1 MRSLAFVVVAVTCTA
16 GARAQG
22 RSNPPPL
29 PPVQAIGA
37 WTPVPEL
44 PGMGRPV
51 DTAAVALRR
60 RALAARIGR
69 GVALIPAAHE
79 RDVERDYVQDNDFR
93 QTNTFFYL
101 TELETQDAWL
111 LIVAG
116 GEAATT
122 VLFLPPRTPSQERWT
137 GLRLGPDSTAAR
149 LSGIGRVL
157 PTDSLDRM
165 LAALF
170 RASGPIYAP
179 LDVTTR
185 DEPRLKEMVF
195 SGRDVRNL
203 RPLVDSMRLVKDGD
217 EIARMRKAIDISAA
231 GHVAAMQAA
240 RPGVWEYELEAAL
253 EAAFRRNGADRL
265 GYPSIVGSGPN
276 STTLHYDVNRRQTR
290 DGDLVVVDAGAEW
303 GQYTADV
310 TRTFPV
316 NGKRAGH
323 VGRVLSPLGPRIHD
337 DQVAVSCLAPV
348 HVVVQRGA
356 VRAAP
361 HDRRIAEAVRAVAA
375 EGGLQGGLE
384 LVLPHAGARRLHRG
398 DMSRRPDVDRLAH
411 PRNLI
416 GILEEPHRV
425 DQRAEV
431 ADVAPGEHQLLE
443 ARFVPRGDVERH
455 VDGPGRAEQRR
466 RKHPVE
472 RVGGEHA
479 ADAGEPRRRAVG
491 PEPETGPALLRGGTR
506 RQEEHR
512 RRRLAARHD
521 PQPRSLG
528 LELRQVEEGIGLTE
542 IVVLD
547 VVTLEVPLVRRGNE
561 S

>member
-1 MRSLAFVVVAVTCTA
+1 
-16 GARAQG
+16 
-22 RSNPPPL
+22 
-29 PPVQAIGA
+29 
-37 WTPVPEL
+37 
-44 PGMGRPV
+44 MGRPV

-185 DEPRLKEMVF
+185 DEPRLKELVF

-316 NGKRAGH
+316 NGKFTPRQKAIYDL
-323 VGRVLSPLGPRIHD
+323 VLATQQTAFDSTRPGAT
-337 DQVAVSCLAPV
+337 VAQLN
-348 HVVVQRGA
+348 
-356 VRAAP
+356 
-361 HDRRIAEAVRAVAA
+361 RIAREYLRAHSGTLCGAQSCDGYFIHGLGHWLGMDVHDVGDYGTPLKPGMVLTLEPGIYLPAESLGVRIEDDVLVTATGA
-375 EGGLQGGLE
+375 EWLSAKAPKTTVE
-384 LVLPHAGARRLHRG
+384 IERL
-398 DMSRRPDVDRLAH
+398 MSRPSRP
-411 PRNLI
+411 
-416 GILEEPHRV
+416 
-425 DQRAEV
+425 
-431 ADVAPGEHQLLE
+431 
-443 ARFVPRGDVERH
+443 
-455 VDGPGRAEQRR
+455 
-466 RKHPVE
+466 
-472 RVGGEHA
+472 
-479 ADAGEPRRRAVG
+479 
-491 PEPETGPALLRGGTR
+491 
-506 RQEEHR
+506 
-512 RRRLAARHD
+512 
-521 PQPRSLG
+521 
-528 LELRQVEEGIGLTE
+528 
-542 IVVLD
+542 
-547 VVTLEVPLVRRGNE
+547 
-561 S
+561 

>member
-1 MRSLAFVVVAVTCTA
+1 MRPSAFVVVAVTFTAVA
-16 GARAQG
+16 GAQA
-22 RSNPPPL
+22 RSNAPPPT
-29 PPVQAIGA
+29 PPPPAPVQPIGA

-69 GVALIPAAHE
+69 GMVLVPGAHE

-137 GLRLGPDSTAAR
+137 GLRLGPDTTAAR

-170 RASGPIYAP
+170 RAAGPVYAP

-185 DEPRLKEMVF
+185 DEPRLKELVF
-195 SGRDVRNL
+195 AGRDVRNL
-203 RPLVDSMRLVKDGD
+203 RPLLDSMRLVKDAD
-217 EIARMRKAIDISAA
+217 EIARLRKAVDISAA

-240 RPGVWEYELEAAL
+240 RPGMWEYEIEAAL
-253 EAAFRRNGADRL
+253 EAAFRRNGADRV

-276 STTLHYDVNRRQTR
+276 STTLHYDLSRRQTR
-290 DGDLVVVDAGAEW
+290 DGDLVVVDAAAEW

-316 NGKRAGH
+316 NGKFTPRQKAIYDL
-323 VGRVLSPLGPRIHD
+323 VLATQQAAFDSTRP
-337 DQVAVSCLAPV
+337 
-348 HVVVQRGA
+348 GA
-356 VRAAP
+356 TIAQLN
-361 HDRRIAEAVRAVAA
+361 RIARDYMRAHSGTLCGA
-375 EGGLQGGLE
+375 ETCDAYFIHGLSHWLG
-384 LVLPHAGARRLHRG
+384 
-398 DMSRRPDVDRLAH
+398 MDV
-411 PRNLI
+411 
-416 GILEEPHRV
+416 
-425 DQRAEV
+425 
-431 ADVAPGEHQLLE
+431 
-443 ARFVPRGDVERH
+443 
-455 VDGPGRAEQRR
+455 
-466 RKHPVE
+466 
-472 RVGGEHA
+472 
-479 ADAGEPRRRAVG
+479 
-491 PEPETGPALLRGGTR
+491 
-506 RQEEHR
+506 
-512 RRRLAARHD
+512 HD
-521 PQPRSLG
+521 PGDYSTPLKPGIVFTIEPGIYLAQEGLG
-528 LELRQVEEGIGLTE
+528 VRIEDDVLVTATGAEWLSAKAPKTTAE
-542 IVVLD
+542 IERLMG
-547 VVTLEVPLVRRGNE
+547 RR
-561 S
+561 

>member
-1 MRSLAFVVVAVTCTA
+1 
-16 GARAQG
+16 
-22 RSNPPPL
+22 
-29 PPVQAIGA
+29 
-37 WTPVPEL
+37 
-44 PGMGRPV
+44 MGRPV
-51 DTAAVALRR
+51 DTVAVALRR

-122 VLFLPPRTPSQERWT
+122 VLFLPPRAPSQERWT

-185 DEPRLKEMVF
+185 DEPRLKELVF

-316 NGKRAGH
+316 NGKFTPRQKAIYDL
-323 VGRVLSPLGPRIHD
+323 VLATQQTAFDSTRPGAT
-337 DQVAVSCLAPV
+337 VAQLN
-348 HVVVQRGA
+348 
-356 VRAAP
+356 
-361 HDRRIAEAVRAVAA
+361 RIAREYLRAHSGTLCGAQSCDGYFIHGLGHWLGMDVHDVGDYGTPLKPGMVLTLEPGIYLPAESLGVRIEDDVLVTATGA
-375 EGGLQGGLE
+375 EWLSAKAPKTTVE
-384 LVLPHAGARRLHRG
+384 IERL
-398 DMSRRPDVDRLAH
+398 MSRPSRP
-411 PRNLI
+411 
-416 GILEEPHRV
+416 
-425 DQRAEV
+425 
-431 ADVAPGEHQLLE
+431 
-443 ARFVPRGDVERH
+443 
-455 VDGPGRAEQRR
+455 
-466 RKHPVE
+466 
-472 RVGGEHA
+472 
-479 ADAGEPRRRAVG
+479 
-491 PEPETGPALLRGGTR
+491 
-506 RQEEHR
+506 
-512 RRRLAARHD
+512 
-521 PQPRSLG
+521 
-528 LELRQVEEGIGLTE
+528 
-542 IVVLD
+542 
-547 VVTLEVPLVRRGNE
+547 
-561 S
+561 